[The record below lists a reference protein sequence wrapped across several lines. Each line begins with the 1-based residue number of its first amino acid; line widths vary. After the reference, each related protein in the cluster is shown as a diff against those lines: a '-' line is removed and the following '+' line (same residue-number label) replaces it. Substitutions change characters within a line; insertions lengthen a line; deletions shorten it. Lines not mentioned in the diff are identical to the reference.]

1 MIKKLIVAGG
11 RDFNDEDAVVSAIN
25 IYIEAGVIAD
35 EPDLE
40 IVSGMAK
47 GADTIAYE
55 IAKENGLTCH
65 EFPADWKANGKR
77 AGFMR
82 NVDMSNFADGLLAF
96 WDGESKGTK
105 HMIDVMRSQGKP
117 VYVFQY
123 DRTDYDA

>member
-11 RDFNDEDAVVSAIN
+11 RDFNDEDL
-25 IYIEAGVIAD
+25 VITVMNNLIKQGKIVD

-40 IVSGMAK
+40 IVSGMAR
-47 GADTIAYE
+47 GADSIAYE

-82 NVDMSNFADGLLAF
+82 NVEMSNFAEGLLAF
-96 WDGESKGTK
+96 WNTKSKGTK
-105 HMIDVMRSQGKP
+105 HMIDVMRSKGKP
-117 VYVFQY
+117 VFVIQY